1 MKNQGGNLLSGIS
14 CLFLLHFA
22 TASAATPAALP
33 PEFDAAAWS
42 IQSRSAHENAWQGVV
57 RTTDSETGEITRHVQ
72 EFVELG
78 VGLNYL
84 DEKGEWQPS
93 RPEWEVTPEGVAL
106 IEANGEWRVLFVE
119 DRSEAIGYGTRNAIH
134 WPVSILGAVE

>member
-1 MKNQGGNLLSGIS
+1 MKKQGGIFLSGIFA
-14 CLFLLHFA
+14 FLSSIFA
-22 TASAATPAALP
+22 TASAATSVALP

-57 RTTDSETGEITRHVQ
+57 HTTDSETGEITRHVQ
-72 EFVELG
+72 EFGELG

-93 RPEWEVTPEGVAL
+93 RPEWEVTPEGAL
-106 IEANGEWRVLFVE
+106 SRFTPLKAFISRRLTEAVV
-119 DRSEAIGYGTRNAIH
+119 
-134 WPVSILGAVE
+134 